1 MRACCAAREL
11 YSVCYGELNR
21 REIQKGGDVRLH
33 IAELL
38 HCIAETNTTLKTTEI
53 PQAKK

>member
-21 REIQKGGDVRLH
+21 REIQKGGDVRIH

-38 HCIAETNTTLKTTEI
+38 HCIAETSTTLKTTEI